1 MLIIY
6 NIDIYSYVEIE
17 RKILIYFKYTKPRV
31 WALLVYVGT
40 VGSIMA
46 AGAEVAQKLNLI
58 FLAIFTLI
66 AGTAG
71 AEAITNYID
80 RDIDSRMQRTAG
92 RPLPAGQ
99 ITDAGAQIFG
109 YVLIS
114 TAIIPLVLFG
124 RYYAA
129 IFMFTGIFDNVFI
142 YSFLLKRK
150 TPWSVIFGGFSGGF
164 PVIIGWYTVTDN
176 FSITPFLLFL
186 LVIIWIPIHIW
197 SIAYLYREDYSSAG
211 VPMLPVVCSERTT
224 SWAITISSLLLSV
237 FSLLLYFV
245 GENSIIYMNLAIILS
260 IPLIYYSIRFMKKP
274 TRKTSLALFKYSSM
288 YLAIIFSAFMILG
301 LASGI

>member
-1 MLIIY
+1 METGGRIP
-6 NIDIYSYVEIE
+6 V
-17 RKILIYFKYTKPRV
+17 YFRYTKPRV
-31 WALLVYVGT
+31 WSLLVYVGA
-40 VGSIMA
+40 VGAIMG
-46 AGAEVAQKLNLI
+46 AGPYVTQKLSLI

-99 ITDAGAQIFG
+99 ITVKEAQILG
-109 YVLIS
+109 YSLIL
-114 TAIIPLVLFG
+114 AAVIPLVLFG

-129 IFMFTGIFDNVFI
+129 IFMFAGIFDNVVV
-142 YSFLLKRK
+142 YSYILKRK
-150 TPWSVIFGGFSGGF
+150 TPWSIILGGFSGGL
-164 PVIIGWYTVTDN
+164 PVIIGWYTVTDS
-176 FSITPFLLFL
+176 FSVVPFLLFL

-211 VPMLPVVCSERTT
+211 IPMLPVVYSERVT
-224 SWAITISSLLLSV
+224 SWAIAISAFLLSV
-237 FSLLLYFV
+237 FSILLYFA
-245 GENSIIYMNLAIILS
+245 GENSIIYLTLAIILS
-260 IPLIYYSIRFMKKP
+260 VPLFFYAISFMEKP

-288 YLAIIFSAFMILG
+288 YLAIIFSAFLILV
-301 LASGI
+301 LA